1 MEDVNLDGTKY
12 GRFKG
17 FALGDPFVACLSMF
31 QNDFQRWGWGDRL
44 AGCDDVYELSI
55 ILFDFRQDDSNHIK
69 SNQPQ

>member
-31 QNDFQRWGWGDRL
+31 QNDFQQWGWNDRL
-44 AGCDDVYELSI
+44 SECDDV
-55 ILFDFRQDDSNHIK
+55 
-69 SNQPQ
+69 

>member
-17 FALGDPFVACLSMF
+17 FSMF

-55 ILFDFRQDDSNHIK
+55 VLFDFRQDDSNHIK